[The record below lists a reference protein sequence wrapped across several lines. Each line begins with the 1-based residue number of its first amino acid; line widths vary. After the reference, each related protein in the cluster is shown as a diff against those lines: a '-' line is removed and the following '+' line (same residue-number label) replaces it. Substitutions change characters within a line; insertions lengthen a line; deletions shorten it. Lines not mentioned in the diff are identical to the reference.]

1 MSAQP
6 KREEVNRMPV
16 KWTQRRSTAVKSTA
30 VKPPKGLPIPSGTA
44 AETPAEEPK
53 TPAAD
58 KPKKTRKKK
67 G

>member
-1 MSAQP
+1 
-6 KREEVNRMPV
+6 MPV